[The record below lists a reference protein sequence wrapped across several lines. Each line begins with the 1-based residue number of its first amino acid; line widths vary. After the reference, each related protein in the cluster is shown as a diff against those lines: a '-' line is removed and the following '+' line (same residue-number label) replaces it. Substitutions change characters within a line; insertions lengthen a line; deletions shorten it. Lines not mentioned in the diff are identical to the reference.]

1 MDERLITH
9 HESRFTHLPWD
20 NEKGRQE
27 GGVMAKR
34 RAALLICVV
43 LLLFTFLA
51 CKSSTALMTNDQ
63 IMNHVV
69 LATPW
74 P

>member
-1 MDERLITH
+1 MNQRRVVLI
-9 HESRFTHLPWD
+9 
-20 NEKGRQE
+20 
-27 GGVMAKR
+27 
-34 RAALLICVV
+34 ICVV